1 MLNSVTEILNKLPFD
16 AISRK
21 EIYYHPLCDVYF
33 PGICGDLGVAIK
45 DEKVL
50 SCSVTYSGGDHAVV
64 IYDVT
69 HFGEIKMKNSY
80 RGDGQITNQI
90 NRTATNHE
98 PQMGTFISFK
108 PVTNPNPTDPSYIL
122 VSLLEMEFDQND
134 AQEAVQN
141 HPNDFQAAVTYCYEK
156 QKQLVHYF

>member
-16 AISRK
+16 AISKK
-21 EIYYHPLCDVYF
+21 ELYYHPLCDVYF

-45 DEKVL
+45 DEKLL
-50 SCSVTYSGGDHAVV
+50 SCAVTYSGGDHAVV

-69 HFGEIKMKNSY
+69 NFGEIKMKNSY
-80 RGDGQITNQI
+80 RGDGQITHQI
-90 NRTATNHE
+90 DPAATHHE

-108 PVTNPNPTDPSYIL
+108 LVTNLNSTGPSDIFVTL
-122 VSLLEMEFDQND
+122 REMEFDQND

-156 QKQLVHYF
+156 QKQYRSV